1 MQDGGPQENNLAA
14 HGDACPPRLSCRT
27 WASCPWPSCR
37 SPSFDRQTLATPAAQ
52 TLKSFSHRVVHVYF
66 SHSSL
71 YIYSCILGG
80 VGMTFTAAPTP
91 DCSRGTDGDDSG
103 ALPSSGVG
111 PVVDQVHASNRNF
124 QSKKKR
130 RKWPSCAVFWA
141 DPVKITLAGR
151 LSPVTAASASWSSRR
166 RRARPPDRGSVG

>member
-66 SHSSL
+66 SHNSL

-103 ALPSSGVG
+103 ALPSKNNCAGLAPSWTKCMPLIVIFS
-111 PVVDQVHASNRNF
+111 P
-124 QSKKKR
+124 KKKEENGQAAQYFG
-130 RKWPSCAVFWA
+130 P
-141 DPVKITLAGR
+141 TL
-151 LSPVTAASASWSSRR
+151 
-166 RRARPPDRGSVG
+166 